1 MSPLRCDGIAVEV
14 VGGLPR
20 EGERT
25 PILPPDADW
34 ACALAD
40 LRKAHEQLEQRIRE
54 RTQELSRANARL
66 GHQIVKRK
74 KVEAARTDLLRRL
87 VHAQEEE
94 HRRIAREL
102 HDDLTQRLAIL
113 AIDTGTLELLPSLPA
128 EVQQRLRDMREQLVS
143 LSESVHTLSRQL
155 HPSILDDL
163 GLVDALRSEC
173 LGIQQRDGIQVK
185 YRADNVPTNLSR
197 GVALCVY
204 RVAQEALRNAARHAR
219 SPRVSVRLL
228 TRDRA
233 LVLRVRDRGI
243 GFDVAARGR
252 TGVGLESMR
261 ERARLIHA
269 RLTVRSRPGEG
280 TQVTMRVPLDGS
292 PP

>member
-113 AIDTGTLELLPSLPA
+113 AIDTGTLEQLPSLPA

-185 YRADNVPTNLSR
+185 YRADNVPTNPAR

>member
-74 KVEAARTDLLRRL
+74 KVEAARTDLLRR
-87 VHAQEEE
+87 
-94 HRRIAREL
+94 IAREL

-143 LSESVHTLSRQL
+143 LSESVHT
-155 HPSILDDL
+155 
-163 GLVDALRSEC
+163 
-173 LGIQQRDGIQVK
+173 
-185 YRADNVPTNLSR
+185 
-197 GVALCVY
+197 
-204 RVAQEALRNAARHAR
+204 
-219 SPRVSVRLL
+219 
-228 TRDRA
+228 
-233 LVLRVRDRGI
+233 
-243 GFDVAARGR
+243 
-252 TGVGLESMR
+252 
-261 ERARLIHA
+261 
-269 RLTVRSRPGEG
+269 
-280 TQVTMRVPLDGS
+280 
-292 PP
+292 

>member
-143 LSESVHTLSRQL
+143 LSESVHT
-155 HPSILDDL
+155 
-163 GLVDALRSEC
+163 
-173 LGIQQRDGIQVK
+173 
-185 YRADNVPTNLSR
+185 
-197 GVALCVY
+197 
-204 RVAQEALRNAARHAR
+204 
-219 SPRVSVRLL
+219 
-228 TRDRA
+228 
-233 LVLRVRDRGI
+233 
-243 GFDVAARGR
+243 
-252 TGVGLESMR
+252 
-261 ERARLIHA
+261 
-269 RLTVRSRPGEG
+269 
-280 TQVTMRVPLDGS
+280 
-292 PP
+292 

>member
-1 MSPLRCDGIAVEV
+1 
-14 VGGLPR
+14 
-20 EGERT
+20 
-25 PILPPDADW
+25 
-34 ACALAD
+34 
-40 LRKAHEQLEQRIRE
+40 
-54 RTQELSRANARL
+54 
-66 GHQIVKRK
+66 
-74 KVEAARTDLLRRL
+74 
-87 VHAQEEE
+87 
-94 HRRIAREL
+94 
-102 HDDLTQRLAIL
+102 
-113 AIDTGTLELLPSLPA
+113 
-128 EVQQRLRDMREQLVS
+128 LRDMREQLVS